1 MHKTLQVHLLLIFAV
16 ILSACN
22 TSQPAPETSAKQIV
36 TFAAPEELER
46 IYQPLIEKF
55 NQQNPEFSV
64 RFITLPP
71 PNGTPDEMLS
81 ATVRATDTAVID
93 YLGRNEIERKYLT
106 DLEPFIQMD
115 ASFRR
120 DDFLP
125 GRLEVFAQKG
135 RSYLIPEN
143 LQVPVLFYN
152 KQLWQ
157 AAGLPPPGAV
167 MQWQDL
173 RAAARILA
181 QKQGTTIERY
191 GLLDWQQGGLAFL
204 AELQERNV
212 QPFDHSPQDLS
223 LDSPAYREA
232 LDQVKRDV
240 DAGTIYIQTAE
251 NPDYMSLITNQK
263 IAIWP
268 PNMLGSTVLAFDV
281 GILPM
286 PPVPLPFYSTPS
298 SYRGYVMSSGTTKPE
313 QAWRWLSFLSR
324 QMMPLPT
331 GAHPAEFEM
340 PVRKSL
346 LQTSTYLS
354 SLPRDQQELLR
365 AIIEQPL
372 SSIPVALHS
381 TDIDYA
387 LGVAADEALMRHE
400 PAEQALATASERL
413 NEQIAANPQQPPEP
427 VTIVVATPEPERDPN
442 VTTVINVAAGGYAT
456 EQFRQLVRSFQ
467 TEAPEIQV
475 NLVKG
480 DYNPLTLVQSSEV
493 GSIDCF
499 VNLAYPEAANAAT
512 VKDIQ
517 PFVDADRT
525 FSSSDYPP
533 ALLQPYR
540 QGGGLLGL
548 PLATYYRVLSYNKTM
563 FEEQGIEAP
572 SQEWSMET
580 FLQTAE
586 AMKSTNAA
594 ESRYGF
600 AGATPQD
607 LFFFFDRFQVA
618 PVSINAGK
626 TTVQYTSPAFQQ
638 AVAYYIEL
646 LKKASPD
653 QRFDDTNANG
663 TDHSNRIAE
672 GRVAMWLGSGGITG
686 MPNLPFDTAITA
698 PLFGGIGVGRDN
710 IRNVGMF
717 VSATSAQPEAC
728 WKLIRHV
735 SNGWLGIPGTFPPR
749 IAQLDSPEYTSSA
762 SAQEIQVAQQ
772 YHAALRKQASI
783 DTLPTIAWKS
793 NTDFY
798 WLYRAIDR
806 ALQGKDLTQE
816 LQQAQAL
823 TERYNECIQQGT
835 SASTCATTVDPDYK
849 R

>member
-1 MHKTLQVHLLLIFAV
+1 MHKTLQIHLLLIFAV

-22 TSQPAPETSAKQIV
+22 TSVPTSETSAKQIV
-36 TFAAPEELER
+36 TFAAPEELEL

-55 NQQNPEFSV
+55 NEQNPEFLV
-64 RFITLPP
+64 RFIMLPP
-71 PNGTPDEMLS
+71 PDGTPDEMLS
-81 ATVRATDTAVID
+81 ATVRAADTAVIE

-125 GRLEVFAQKG
+125 GRLEAFAKNG
-135 RSYLIPEN
+135 HSYLIPEN

-173 RAAARILA
+173 QAAARVLA

-191 GLLDWQQGGLAFL
+191 GLFDSEAGQLAFL
-204 AELQERNV
+204 AELHERNV
-212 QPFDHSPQDLS
+212 QPFDHSPQDLTFAI
-223 LDSPAYREA
+223 PAYREA

-240 DAGTIYIQTAE
+240 DAGTIYVQTAE
-251 NPDYMSLITNQK
+251 TPDYTSLITNQK

-268 PNMLGSTVLAFDV
+268 PNMLGSTVLPFDV

-286 PPVPLPFYSTPS
+286 PPVPVPFYGTS
-298 SYRGYVMSSGTTKPE
+298 SSFRGYVMSSGTTKPE

-324 QMMPLPT
+324 QTIPLPT

-365 AIIEQPL
+365 AIIQQPL
-372 SSIPVALHS
+372 SSIPIALHS
-381 TDIDYA
+381 TDIYYA
-387 LGVAADEALMRHE
+387 LGVAVDEVATLHK
-400 PAEQALATASERL
+400 PVEQALATASERL
-413 NEQIAANPQQPPEP
+413 GERIAANTQQPPAP
-427 VTIVVATPEPERDPN
+427 VSIVVATPEPEYDPS

-456 EQFRQLVRSFQ
+456 EQFRQLIRSFQ
-467 TEAPEIQV
+467 TEAPEIQI
-475 NLVKG
+475 NIVKR
-480 DYNPLTLVQSSEV
+480 DYNPFTLVQSSEV

-499 VNLAYPEAANAAT
+499 VNLAFPEAANAAA

-517 PFVDADRT
+517 PLVDADRA

-533 ALLQPYR
+533 ALLHPYR
-540 QGGGLLGL
+540 QGSRLLGL

-563 FEEQGIEAP
+563 FEEQGIAFP

-586 AMKSTNAA
+586 QMKRTNAG
-594 ESRYGF
+594 EVRYGF
-600 AGATPQD
+600 AGAYPQD
-607 LFFFFDRFQVA
+607 LFFFFDRFQVV
-618 PVSINAGK
+618 PVSTNAGK
-626 TTVQYTSPAFQQ
+626 TTIQYTSPAFQQ

-653 QRFDDTNANG
+653 QRFNNTNSNG
-663 TDHSNRIAE
+663 TDHINRIAE
-672 GRVAMWLGSGGITG
+672 GHVAMWLGSGGITG

-698 PLFGGIGVGRDN
+698 PVFGGVGVGDN
-710 IRNVGMF
+710 VRSIGMF
-717 VSATSAQPEAC
+717 VSATSSHPEAC
-728 WKLIRHV
+728 WKFIRHV
-735 SNGWLGIPGTFPPR
+735 SKGWLGIPGTFPPR
-749 IAQLDSPEYTSSA
+749 IAQLDSPEYTGGA

-783 DTLPTIAWKS
+783 DTLPTTAWQS
-793 NTDFY
+793 STDFY
-798 WLYRAIDR
+798 WLYRAIDQ

-823 TERYNECIQQGT
+823 TERYNECIQRGT
-835 SASTCATTVDPDYK
+835 LAPTCATTVDPEYK